1 MSEYDD
7 IDALTGGKA
16 IDPMNQ
22 GMPAFQVKSYERI
35 KPAKE
40 QKFQG
45 GNSASKISADP
56 QNETVELIISAL
68 NDNKLSLIHI

>member
-1 MSEYDD
+1 M
-7 IDALTGGKA
+7 LPKK
-16 IDPMNQ
+16 PR
-22 GMPAFQVKSYERI
+22 PRI

-56 QNETVELIISAL
+56 QNSEVAYIISMLEEGKVRLARESA
-68 NDNKLSLIHI
+68 NKTQAPNF